1 MDTPGAHPFIDRH
14 AAEHGGHHGTWG
26 IQPLWEQ
33 LTALLPGVS
42 IEVVDRMPSTNGALV
57 DRLRDASRGARESH
71 GRGLR
76 SDDLRP
82 TLLVAIDQT
91 QGRGRLGRSWQSSA
105 GASLTFSLSLALE
118 RADWS
123 GLSLAVGVALAEA
136 LDPSGQQIGLKWP
149 NDLWLRSP
157 NDVALRSAARGGPP
171 PEGDAGLGSGPSSPG
186 PGRKLGGI
194 LIEAIGLGDHRMA
207 VIGIG
212 LNVQPVHLA
221 EVAASLSEINPQLTP
236 ALVLATV
243 MPPLARAL
251 VRFEREGFA
260 GFEADYAKRDLL
272 LNGPVVTTDAACPR
286 GDAVG
291 VDADGALRVR
301 DADGQV
307 HRITSGEVSVR
318 PAPAAEPR
326 A

>member
-1 MDTPGAHPFIDRH
+1 MDTPNAPPFPGQ
-14 AAEHGGHHGTWG
+14 AAGAEHGGHHGTWG

-33 LTALLPGVS
+33 LNPLLPGVS
-42 IEVVDRMPSTNGALV
+42 IEVVDRLPSTNGALV
-57 DRLRDASRGARESH
+57 DRLRDASRGARDSH

-76 SDDLRP
+76 ADDLRP
-82 TLLVAIDQT
+82 TLLIAIDQT
-91 QGRGRLGRSWQSSA
+91 QGRGRLGRTWQSSA
-105 GASLTFSLSLALE
+105 GASLTFSLSLAFE

-123 GLSLAVGVALAEA
+123 GLSLAVGVALASA
-136 LDPSGQQIGLKWP
+136 LDPSGQHIGLKWP
-149 NDLWLRSP
+149 NDLWLRQT
-157 NDVALRSAARGGPP
+157 A
-171 PEGDAGLGSGPSSPG
+171 ESGPSSSG
-186 PGRKLGGI
+186 IGRKLGGI

-212 LNVQPVHLA
+212 LNVQPVHVA

-236 ALVLATV
+236 ASALVALIPA
-243 MPPLARAL
+243 LARAL
-251 VRFEREGFA
+251 LRFEREGFA
-260 GFEADYAKRDLL
+260 GFEAEYAERDLL
-272 LNGPVVTTDAACPR
+272 RNGPVVTTDPACPR

-301 DADGQV
+301 DPEGQV
-307 HRITSGEVSVR
+307 HRILSGEVSVR

>member
-1 MDTPGAHPFIDRH
+1 MDTPGDPPSIDRH
-14 AAEHGGHHGTWG
+14 AEHGGGHHGTWG

-33 LTALLPGVS
+33 LNALLPGMS
-42 IEVVDRMPSTNGALV
+42 IEVVDRLPSTNGALV

-149 NDLWLRSP
+149 NDLWLRS
-157 NDVALRSAARGGPP
+157 
-171 PEGDAGLGSGPSSPG
+171 DAEG

-212 LNVQPVHLA
+212 MNVQPVHLA

-236 ALVLATV
+236 ALSLAAV
-243 MPPLARAL
+243 MPSLARAL

-260 GFEADYAKRDLL
+260 GFQADYAARDLL
-272 LNGPVVTTDAACPR
+272 LDGPVVTTDAACPR

-301 DADGQV
+301 DAGGQV
-307 HRITSGEVSVR
+307 HRIVSGEVSVR

>member
-1 MDTPGAHPFIDRH
+1 METPGAPPSIERP
-14 AAEHGGHHGTWG
+14 EHGGHHGTWG

-33 LTALLPGVS
+33 LNPLLPGVS
-42 IEVVDRMPSTNGALV
+42 IEVVDRVPSTNGALV
-57 DRLRDASRGARESH
+57 DRLREAARGARESH

-136 LDPSGQQIGLKWP
+136 LDPSGEQIGLKWP
-149 NDLWLRSP
+149 NDLWLRP
-157 NDVALRSAARGGPP
+157 AADGVAGSQ
-171 PEGDAGLGSGPSSPG
+171 GLGNNPAFPSL
-186 PGRKLGGI
+186 GRKLGGI

-236 ALVLATV
+236 ALALAAL
-243 MPPLARAL
+243 MPSLARAL

-272 LNGPVVTTDAACPR
+272 RNGPVVTTDAACPR

-301 DADGQV
+301 DVDGQV
-307 HRITSGEVSVR
+307 HRIMSGEVSVR

-326 A
+326 G

>member
-1 MDTPGAHPFIDRH
+1 MNAGSLPFAERPVP
-14 AAEHGGHHGTWG
+14 EHGGHHGTWG
-26 IQPLWEQ
+26 TQALWEQ
-33 LTALLPGVS
+33 LNPLLPGLS
-42 IEVVDRMPSTNGALV
+42 IEVVDRLPSTNATLV
-57 DRLRDASRGARESH
+57 DRLRDASRGARDSH

-76 SDDLRP
+76 ADDLRP

-91 QGRGRLGRSWQSSA
+91 QGRGRLGRNWQSSA
-105 GASLTFSLSLALE
+105 GASLTFSLSLAIE

-123 GLSLAVGVALAEA
+123 GLSLAVGVALAGA
-136 LDPSGQQIGLKWP
+136 LDPDGGRIGLKWP
-149 NDLWLRSP
+149 NDLWLRQPDS
-157 NDVALRSAARGGPP
+157 
-171 PEGDAGLGSGPSSPG
+171 

-221 EVAASLSEINPQLTP
+221 EMAASLSEIDPPLTP
-236 ALVLATV
+236 PAALARL

-260 GFEADYAKRDLL
+260 GFEAAYAERDLL
-272 LNGPVVTTDAACPR
+272 LGGPVVTTDPACPR
-286 GDAVG
+286 GEAVG
-291 VDADGALRVR
+291 VDVDGALRVR
-301 DADGQV
+301 DAAGTV
-307 HRITSGEVSVR
+307 HRILSGEVSVR

-326 A
+326 G